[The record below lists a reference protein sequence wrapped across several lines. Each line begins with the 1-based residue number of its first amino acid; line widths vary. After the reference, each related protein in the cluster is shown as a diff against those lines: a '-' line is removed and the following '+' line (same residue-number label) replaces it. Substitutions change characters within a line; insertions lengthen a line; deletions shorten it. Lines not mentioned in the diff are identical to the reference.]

1 MSSPEVLHSGDV
13 VCPLPVG
20 SEDNSLNELSSES
33 LSDNIILRGSCLN
46 QNIYSPKRMLFK
58 SLS

>member
-33 LSDNIILRGSCLN
+33 
-46 QNIYSPKRMLFK
+46 
-58 SLS
+58 